1 MIDFSVH
8 GSSHSFFKTA
18 RATDHVA
25 ELCMLMHGDI
35 DDFLWRK
42 KSPRDGIVVRRILD
56 ALSERIRTKKN
67 FAAAELLYAIATYA
81 SFEVLDLHL
90 RSPAL
95 FNKIVPRRTL
105 LPCLISIHPNTA
117 KVIAIMRDNARLGTE
132 TWESR
137 FIRSRPWFTSD
148 AAANVYARAIITGVE
163 LNQDLEPIEQQQ
175 KSWEPFD
182 RKNHVKT
189 HVLPFP
195 RYINGIDKIPVPISP
210 ESVLQYWRKGKEMIL
225 EEMPN
230 FHFHPE
236 WKAYH
241 RRSYKDGAKR
251 GAIQHAIFK
260 DILVALRT
268 IAGANKTANKRS
280 LQRC

>member
-1 MIDFSVH
+1 
-8 GSSHSFFKTA
+8 
-18 RATDHVA
+18 
-25 ELCMLMHGDI
+25 MHGDI

-42 KSPRDGIVVRRILD
+42 DSPRDGIVVRKILD
-56 ALSERIRTKKN
+56 ALSEKIRTEKN
-67 FAAAELLYAIATYA
+67 FAAAEMLYAIATYA

-95 FNKIVPRRTL
+95 FNKIAPGRTL

-117 KVIAIMRDNARLGTE
+117 KVIAIMRDNARLGTQ

-148 AAANVYARAIITGVE
+148 TAANVYARAIITGVQ
-163 LNQDLEPIEQQQ
+163 LNQDLKPIEQQQ
-175 KSWEPFD
+175 ESWEPFD
-182 RKNHVKT
+182 RENGGKT

-195 RYINGIDKIPVPISP
+195 RYINGIDKIPAPISP

-230 FHFHPE
+230 FHVRPE
-236 WKAYH
+236 WEAYH

-268 IAGANKTANKRS
+268 IGGAKKTANKQR
-280 LQRC
+280 LQRR